1 MCVHARVCV
10 CMHTCYGVS
19 TKVTEQ
25 LAGLGSLLLSCVFQ
39 SSNSSRSSGKFNVL
53 SDMTQY

>member
-1 MCVHARVCV
+1 
-10 CMHTCYGVS
+10 MHMCYGVS

-39 SSNSSRSSGKFNVL
+39 SSNSSRSSGKFSVL

>member
-1 MCVHARVCV
+1 MCVCLCV
-10 CMHTCYGVS
+10 FMHMCYGVF

-39 SSNSSRSSGKFNVL
+39 SSNSGRSSGKFNIL

>member
-1 MCVHARVCV
+1 MYVCV
-10 CMHTCYGVS
+10 CMHMCYGVL

-25 LAGLGSLLLSCVFQ
+25 LAGLGSFFLSCVFQ
-39 SSNSSRSSGKFNVL
+39 SSNSGRSSGKFNVL

>member
-1 MCVHARVCV
+1 MYVCV
-10 CMHTCYGVS
+10 CLCVFMHMCYGVF

-39 SSNSSRSSGKFNVL
+39 SSNSGRSSGKFNIL